1 MAIVLQPQFPVPDR
15 SRQSVRILKDE
26 SGMIDIGWCEGVLSD
41 GRAFRAEMWAQDH
54 VSSLTIFFS
63 TLGLEALD
71 PEEICAL
78 VEQEGLVSFEA
89 GAESYCAS
97 DKYVD
102 NSGQELWSV
111 NIVVGVEQQTFVR
124 DTVPI
129 FVYSD
134 NREPDTLR
142 SALFPYTTLFRSRRG
157 VRSASPVTLRLGC
170 TPMLLT
176 FSARYRC
183 QAPR

>member
-15 SRQSVRILKDE
+15 SRQPVRILKDE

-111 NIVVGVEQQTFVR
+111 NIVVELISRPSSATPCRSLAIQAIASRTRCSAAGGE
-124 DTVPI
+124 
-129 FVYSD
+129 
-134 NREPDTLR
+134 REPCRRPPMSAPSRSMSSPPWAPR
-142 SALFPYTTLFRSRRG
+142 SALPRWWRRPAANG
-157 VRSASPVTLRLGC
+157 R
-170 TPMLLT
+170 
-176 FSARYRC
+176 
-183 QAPR
+183 

>member
-1 MAIVLQPQFPVPDR
+1 ECGGCDGLPPDAP
-15 SRQSVRILKDE
+15 SC
-26 SGMIDIGWCEGVLSD
+26 G
-41 GRAFRAEMWAQDH
+41 AEMWAQDH

-102 NSGQELWSV
+102 NAGQELWSV
-111 NIVVGVEQQTFVR
+111 NIVVGVDQQTFVR

-129 FVYSD
+129 F
-134 NREPDTLR
+134 
-142 SALFPYTTLFRSRRG
+142 G
-157 VRSASPVTLRLGC
+157 
-170 TPMLLT
+170 
-176 FSARYRC
+176 
-183 QAPR
+183 

>member
-15 SRQSVRILKDE
+15 SRQPVRMLKDE
-26 SGMIDIGWCEGVLSD
+26 NGMIDIGWCEGVLSD
-41 GRAFRAEMWAQDH
+41 GRAFRAEMWAQDQ

-63 TLGLEALD
+63 TLGLEALEPD
-71 PEEICAL
+71 EICSL
-78 VEQEGLVSFEA
+78 VAQEGLVSFEE

-129 FVYSD
+129 FGYSG
-134 NREPDTLR
+134 NREPDTL
-142 SALFPYTTLFRSRRG
+142 FNRRKG
-157 VRSASPVTLRLGC
+157 V
-170 TPMLLT
+170 
-176 FSARYRC
+176 
-183 QAPR
+183 

>member
-15 SRQSVRILKDE
+15 SRQPVRILKDD

-63 TLGLEALD
+63 TLGL
-71 PEEICAL
+71 
-78 VEQEGLVSFEA
+78 VSFEA

-102 NSGQELWSV
+102 NAGQELWSV
-111 NIVVGVEQQTFVR
+111 NIVVGVDQQTFVR

-129 FVYSD
+129 FGYSGH
-134 NREPDTLR
+134 REPDTVLGR
-142 SALFPYTTLFRSRRG
+142 RRG
-157 VRSASPVTLRLGC
+157 A
-170 TPMLLT
+170 
-176 FSARYRC
+176 
-183 QAPR
+183 